1 MESETFM
8 VLSKKRARKVI
19 EEIIALYPHA
29 KPSLNFTNH
38 FELLVAVMLSAQTT
52 DAAVNQVTPALFKA
66 YPSPEAMA
74 QASEADLAKYIS
86 RLGLYRNKA
95 KYLKKC
101 AQQLV
106 EDFGGQ
112 VPHTRKELENLAGVG
127 RKTANV
133 VMSVGFG
140 IPAFAVDTHVERICK
155 HHDIV
160 KKSASP
166 LEVEQRVMEVLP
178 KNEWLPAHQAMIC
191 FGREICHPRNPECD
205 QYPQLYHFD

>member
-1 MESETFM
+1 M
-8 VLSKKRARKVI
+8 VLSKKRARHVI
-19 EEIIALYPHA
+19 EEIIALFPDA
-29 KPSLNFTNH
+29 KPSLNFRNH

-52 DAAVNQVTPALFKA
+52 DAAVNKATPGLFA
-66 YPSPEAMA
+66 AFPTPQDMA
-74 QASEADLAKYIS
+74 DASESEIAKHIS

-95 KYLKKC
+95 KFLKKC
-101 AQQLV
+101 AQQLLD
-106 EDFGGQ
+106 DFDGQ
-112 VPHTRKELENLAGVG
+112 VPQTREELEGLAGVG

-133 VMSVGFG
+133 VLSVGFG

-160 KKSASP
+160 KKPATP

-191 FGREICHPRNPECD
+191 FGREICHPRNPKCD

>member
-1 MESETFM
+1 M
-8 VLSKKRARKVI
+8 VLSKKRARKVL
-19 EEIIALYPHA
+19 EEIIALFPDA
-29 KPSLNFTNH
+29 KPSLDFTNH

-52 DAAVNQVTPALFKA
+52 DAAVNKATPGLFA
-66 YPSPEAMA
+66 AFPTPQAMSVA
-74 QASEADLAKYIS
+74 TESEIASYIS

-95 KYLKKC
+95 KFLKKC
-101 AQQLV
+101 AQQLL
-106 EDFGGQ
+106 EDFDGQ
-112 VPHTRKELENLAGVG
+112 VPQTREELQSLAGVG

>member
-1 MESETFM
+1 MKGNM
-8 VLSKKRARKVI
+8 VNGNPLKLI
-19 EEIIALYPHA
+19 
-29 KPSLNFTNH
+29 LNFALP
-38 FELLVAVMLSAQTT
+38 LLLGNLFQQTYNMV
-52 DAAVNQVTPALFKA
+52 DAAIVGQTLG
-66 YPSPEAMA
+66 S
-74 QASEADLAKYIS
+74 SSLAAVGETS
-86 RLGLYRNKA
+86 SVQFLVLGF
-95 KYLKKC
+95 C
-101 AQQLV
+101 M
-106 EDFGGQ
+106 G
-112 VPHTRKELENLAGVG
+112 TC
-127 RKTANV
+127 
-133 VMSVGFG
+133 VGFG

>member
-1 MESETFM
+1 M

-19 EEIIALYPHA
+19 EEIIALYPDA
-29 KPSLNFTNH
+29 KPSLNFANH

-52 DAAVNQVTPALFKA
+52 DAAVNTVTPSLFA
-66 YPSPEAMA
+66 AFPTPEVMA
-74 QASEADLAKYIS
+74 EASEANLANYIS

-106 EDFGGQ
+106 QDFGGQ
-112 VPHTRKELENLAGVG
+112 VPQTRKELESLAGVG

-133 VMSVGFG
+133 VLSVGFG

-160 KKSASP
+160 KQSASP
-166 LEVEQRVMEVLP
+166 LDVEKRVMEILP
-178 KNEWLPAHQAMIC
+178 REKWLPAHQAMIL
-191 FGREICHPRNPECD
+191 FGREICHPKNPECHN
-205 QYPQLYHFD
+205 YPQLYDFSDLK